1 MLTALLIYFLAV
13 YVGRDPCAEVG
24 ILAPFRTAR
33 VYLRIGHHITALA
46 AFHAWFILEKF
57 D

>member
-1 MLTALLIYFLAV
+1 MLTALLIYFLSV